1 MNLNDFSVEEFTT
14 PITVTATE
22 DTSISDL
29 NELMKQY
36 SVRHIPVIKNDRVV
50 GVVSDRDLKLVSGL
64 SLHEL
69 VIVRASDIMVANPI
83 CVSAGAALDEVAL
96 EMSQK
101 KIGSVI
107 VNDENDQFYGIFT
120 VTDALNALIEIIRT
134 AKNEA
139 RGQQANSHA
148 PL

>member
-14 PITVTATE
+14 PISVTATP
-22 DTSISDL
+22 DTSIYDL

-36 SVRHIPVIKNDRVV
+36 SVRHLPIVEKDRVI
-50 GVVSDRDLKLVSGL
+50 GVISDRDLKLVSGL

-83 CVSAGAALDEVAL
+83 CVSAGAMLDEVAL
-96 EMSQK
+96 EMSEK

-107 VNDENDQFYGIFT
+107 VNDENDKFYGIFT
-120 VTDALNALIEIIRT
+120 VTDALNALIEIVRT
-134 AKNEA
+134 AKNET
-139 RGQQANSHA
+139 RGLANSHA
-148 PL
+148 QL